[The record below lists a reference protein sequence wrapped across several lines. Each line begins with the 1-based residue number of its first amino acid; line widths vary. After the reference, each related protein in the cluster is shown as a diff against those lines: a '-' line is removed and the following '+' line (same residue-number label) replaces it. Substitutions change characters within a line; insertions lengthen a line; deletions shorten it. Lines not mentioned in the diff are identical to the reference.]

1 MLGRRRKNSEVV
13 KHFLC
18 ALQLGPGTY
27 SKEHYDMR
35 PKFSHI
41 DNLGLCVLI
50 LGSLLHSC
58 FEGLA
63 LQHLN
68 LSRHRPVVVF
78 LKFPL
83 PHRCINKSITHC
95 VPSPLTSVQGDSWMS
110 RVWLSWKPA
119 AVPAKVSRSIG
130 SFCESSCRSAVDATH
145 YIWILSVPQTR
156 ASHSFPWSQ
165 LPQERQMVLTPTA
178 AGNKYMLKYTG
189 WMRHV

>member
-1 MLGRRRKNSEVV
+1 
-13 KHFLC
+13 
-18 ALQLGPGTY
+18 
-27 SKEHYDMR
+27 MR

-41 DNLGLCVLI
+41 EDLGLCVLI
-50 LGSLLHSC
+50 LGSQHHSC

-68 LSRHRPVVVF
+68 LSRHRSVVVF

-83 PHRCINKSITHC
+83 PHRCINKPITHC

-130 SFCESSCRSAVDATH
+130 SFCESSCCSAVDATH

-156 ASHSFPWSQ
+156 ASSSFPWSQ
-165 LPQERQMVLTPTA
+165 LPQERQMVHTPTA

-189 WMRHV
+189 GWMRHV